1 MKRPRETIR
10 RSLISAPQL
19 PRVPSLLRL
28 GLVAYD
34 VNFPDTLLLG
44 INLRDRRLHDV
55 YRLNLKNG
63 ALELDT
69 ENPGDVTGWAA
80 DNDLQIRAAT
90 SFTEDGGTR
99 IRVRDSVQTPWR
111 DFQRWGND
119 ETFGG
124 AFGFSPDNKRLRAIS
139 SVDANAARLVEID
152 IVTRKSTVIAEDP
165 DYDVGGILINEKTK
179 AIEAVQFNRARRE
192 WKVLDKSLAADF
204 EIIKKQRDADFGIA
218 SRDLADKTWLVTYTD
233 DDAPVYYYNY
243 DRGKREATVL
253 FSNRPGLEKY
263 KLAQMKPVSFKA
275 RDGMTIHGYLTVPVG
290 VGRKASMVV
299 NVHGGPWARDS

>member
-1 MKRPRETIR
+1 
-10 RSLISAPQL
+10 
-19 PRVPSLLRL
+19 
-28 GLVAYD
+28 
-34 VNFPDTLLLG
+34 
-44 INLRDRRLHDV
+44 
-55 YRLNLKNG
+55 
-63 ALELDT
+63 
-69 ENPGDVTGWAA
+69 
-80 DNDLQIRAAT
+80 
-90 SFTEDGGTR
+90 
-99 IRVRDSVQTPWR
+99 
-111 DFQRWGND
+111 
-119 ETFGG
+119 
-124 AFGFSPDNKRLRAIS
+124 
-139 SVDANAARLVEID
+139 
-152 IVTRKSTVIAEDP
+152 
-165 DYDVGGILINEKTK
+165 VGGILINEKTK

-275 RDGMTIHGYLTVPVG
+275 RDGMTIHGYLTMPVG